1 MKKIFLMAAAAVLA
15 ASCNNNGYVI
25 KGTIEGLQ
33 DSVVYLMNADSQAID
48 STTVS
53 NGSFTFKGK
62 VDTPQMVY
70 LLTNRPI
77 MSLFLENGKIQI
89 NGSITDITRP
99 MTISGTAANEALS
112 EYDQFNRE
120 MFTKMQQNQEDP
132 AAIDSLYEA
141 MNEGVRQRLDQNLDN
156 LFGLNLYATQLF
168 YYDSAD
174 EILAQIAKF
183 PVEMQNTPE
192 LTDLKEFAA
201 KKQMVEPGRQY
212 IDIIQNDADGNPI
225 ALSSIVGD
233 GKYVLVD
240 FWASWCNPCMR
251 EVPYML
257 QAYAKY
263 HDKGFEIYGVS
274 LDKMADSWK
283 SAIENHKMD
292 WIHVCNFEAFDS
304 PDAVNYAVRSIPA
317 NFLIGPDGTIV
328 ATGLRESDL
337 ENKLAELLGE

>member
-53 NGSFTFKGK
+53 NGSFTFKGP

-70 LLTNRPI
+70 LLTTRPI

-120 MFTKMQQNQEDP
+120 MFMKMQQNQQDP

-156 LFGLNLYATQLF
+156 LFGLNLYATLLF

-317 NFLIGPDGTIV
+317 NFLIGPDGKIV